1 MACGCNKNKGS
12 SRSGPILRPT
22 TTARS
27 SSGGIAAGPTPTQI
41 RAQAAAPS
49 QQQQTNSAGL
59 SAERR
64 KTQALR
70 RNAIRKSLNK

>member
-1 MACGCNKNKGS
+1 MACGCNKNKG
-12 SRSGPILRPT
+12 RSGAILRPT
-22 TTARS
+22 TTVRS

-41 RAQAAAPS
+41 RAQAAPS
-49 QQQQTNSAGL
+49 QQQTNAAGL

-70 RNAIRKSLNK
+70 RDAIRKALNK